1 VCGELEGG
9 AKVKSNEL
17 FRASGIMA
25 LGTIISRITG
35 FIRGILIVSVLGT
48 ALLADTYNVANT
60 MPNIL
65 YNLLVGGALTAIF
78 IPQLVRSFDHEDG
91 GDGFASRLVTTISLI
106 LFILVGIGVY
116 CAPALVRLYAPEF
129 FTPGFE
135 VEKEIAIAF
144 TRYCLPQIFFL
155 GLFTMLGQV
164 ANARGS
170 FGPLMWAP
178 IANNIVGIALFGGFL
193 LFAPSVSLKTI
204 TSQQVQILGWGTTL
218 SVVVQ
223 ALVLIPVV
231 KRLGVKLRPQ
241 WGLAGLGKSFGLAG
255 WTLIYV
261 LISQL
266 GYLVTVNVATSAAV
280 RSAQEGVVRGVG
292 FTPYTYAYFVM
303 LLPYS
308 IITISIITAILP
320 HLSRLAVANN
330 RAEVRVQLLRAI
342 KLVGV
347 ITIPSSVAFLFFG
360 PLITQVIF
368 IGIPLEDSRY
378 IGYVLSALSFG
389 LVSFSINLILIRGF
403 NAFEDT
409 RTQVISILIINII
422 SVALSYLFLHLLKN
436 QWVTIGLGAA
446 FSISY
451 LAGLLITLRLLK
463 KHTGAI
469 KIKDFLGQHL
479 RLYGVAIG
487 VMGPLFALTQYIS
500 WVGVELSPL
509 TRAGELA
516 VVMITALVGYLF
528 VAKAVGVEEIS
539 MVGHLRDSVTRRTSN
554 NS

>member
-1 VCGELEGG
+1 MCAEYEGD
-9 AKVKSNEL
+9 VTMKSNEL

-35 FIRGILIVSVLGT
+35 FIRGILIVAVLGT

-91 GDGFASRLVTTISLI
+91 GDGFASRLITTISLI
-106 LFILVGIGVY
+106 LLALVAIGVY
-116 CAPALVRLYAPEF
+116 FAPALVRLYAPEF
-129 FTPGFE
+129 FTTGFE
-135 VEKEIAIAF
+135 AEKEIAVAF

-178 IANNIVGIALFGGFL
+178 IANNIVGIVLFGGFL
-193 LFAPSVSLKTI
+193 LVSSDFTVDTI
-204 TSQQVQILGWGTTL
+204 TSTQIQILGWGTTL

-223 ALVLIPVV
+223 ALVLFPVI
-231 KRLGVKLRPQ
+231 KRLGIKLRPQ
-241 WGLAGLGKSFGLAG
+241 WGVAGLGKSFGLAG
-255 WTLIYV
+255 WTLLYV

-280 RSAQEGVVRGVG
+280 RSAQEGISRGVG
-292 FTPYTYAYFVM
+292 YTPYTYAYYVM

-308 IITISIITAILP
+308 IVTISIITAILP
-320 HLSRLAVANN
+320 HISRLALAKNN
-330 RAEVRVQLLRAI
+330 DEVRAQLIRAI

-347 ITIPSSVAFLFFG
+347 ITIPSAVAFLFFG
-360 PLITQVIF
+360 SFITEVIF
-368 IGIPLEDSRY
+368 VGIPVSDARY

-389 LVSFSINLILIRGF
+389 LVAFSINLILIRGF

-409 RTQVISILIINII
+409 RTQVISIFIINVI
-422 SVALSYLFLHLLKN
+422 SVGLSYLFLHLLQN
-436 QWVTIGLGAA
+436 QWVTVGLGAA

-451 LAGLLITLRLLK
+451 LVGLLITLSLLK
-463 KHTGAI
+463 KHTGPI
-469 KIKDFLGQHL
+469 KVRDFLGQHL
-479 RLYGVAIG
+479 RLIGASVG
-487 VMGPLFALTQYIS
+487 VMAPLFALIQYIS
-500 WVGVELSPL
+500 WVGVELSPIA
-509 TRAGELA
+509 RAGELL
-516 VVMITALVGYLF
+516 VVMVMAFFGYL
-528 VAKAVGVEEIS
+528 VAAKAAGVEEIS
-539 MVGHLRDSVTRRTSN
+539 MIAHLKDSVVGRSKDAE
-554 NS
+554 